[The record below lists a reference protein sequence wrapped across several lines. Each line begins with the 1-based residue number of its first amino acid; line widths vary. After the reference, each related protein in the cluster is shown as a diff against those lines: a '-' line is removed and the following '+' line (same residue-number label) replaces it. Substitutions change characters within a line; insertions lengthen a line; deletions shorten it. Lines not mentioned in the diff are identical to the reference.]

1 MCINVAKLKENFYW
15 AKKEAS
21 MLSFRRFLS
30 DYHASR
36 WIDFEKIL
44 TIRTLLGSFMRIT
57 LSAIGVVSGTENWDL
72 A

>member
-1 MCINVAKLKENFYW
+1 MCINKFKLKENFNW

-30 DYHASR
+30 DYHASG

-44 TIRTLLGSFMRIT
+44 MARTMLG
-57 LSAIGVVSGTENWDL
+57 
-72 A
+72 